1 MRTWASL
8 TQSEKQIFTDKLHYG
23 HLLEQ
28 RERDTLYEMEVEVWT
43 RPLTDLEIKAA
54 NEILDFVKDVA
65 NGMKAAG

>member
-8 TQSEKQIFTDKLHYG
+8 TEAEKQIFTDKLHYG

-43 RPLTDLEIKAA
+43 RPLTELEIKAA